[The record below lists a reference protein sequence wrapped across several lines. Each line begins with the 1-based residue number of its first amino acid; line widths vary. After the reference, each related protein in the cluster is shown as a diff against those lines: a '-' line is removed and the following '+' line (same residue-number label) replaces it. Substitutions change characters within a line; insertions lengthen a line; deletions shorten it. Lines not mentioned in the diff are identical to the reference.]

1 MGELNRDQI
10 DRLADMSI
18 KWTCE
23 NCPYRAAG
31 LCDAGPAELVNCNK
45 LRKD

>member
-1 MGELNRDQI
+1 MGELNRDSI
-10 DRLADMSI
+10 DRLASMSI
-18 KWTCE
+18 EPTCE

-31 LCDAGPAELVNCNK
+31 LCSADPPELANCNR